1 MKTEKIILD
10 GAEEE
15 IVIEL
20 DDEYKDDMIHYENET
35 NNDLDLPFDAIQ
47 ELWED
52 TMIIDVDG
60 SDYEQI

>member
-60 SDYEQI
+60 SDYE